1 MKQRLILLLSGF
13 IAWTLFFLIGRGL
26 LMLYQANLSNELSI
40 PEMVLVFVN
49 GIRMDFSMAGYFCLL
64 PGLVYSVGFFLGGR
78 KLWAIWLGYHAIVL
92 FIASFI
98 IVLDFELYTHWGFRL
113 DATPLMYMGK
123 EAASSGDFWQT
134 VILVCYWL
142 IIFSASLFSFYKY
155 FKKRVLVLPTTDWKT
170 LPVLLFSTLL
180 FIIPI
185 RGSFGVAPMNT
196 GFVYFH
202 EKKIFA
208 NHAAVN
214 VVWNF
219 FLCSSENEQA
229 KICR

>member
-13 IAWTLFFLIGRGL
+13 IAWTLVFLVGRGL
-26 LMLYQANLSNELSI
+26 FMLYHANLSNELSI
-40 PEMVLVFVN
+40 PEMMLVFVN
-49 GIRMDFSMAGYFCLL
+49 GVRMDFSMAGYFSLL
-64 PGLVYSVGFFLGGR
+64 PGLLFSVGFSLNGR
-78 KLWAIWLGYHAIVL
+78 SLWPIWLGYHVIIL
-92 FIASFI
+92 FITTFI

-123 EAASSGDFWQT
+123 EAASSGDLWQT
-134 VILVCYWL
+134 IFLVCYWL
-142 IIFSASLFSFYKY
+142 IIFSAGVFSFYKY
-155 FKKRVLVLPTTDWKT
+155 FKKRIVSLPVSDWKT
-170 LPVLLFSTLL
+170 FPAVLMSTLL
-180 FIIPI
+180 FILPI

-202 EKKIFA
+202 DSKIFA

-219 FLCSSENEQA
+219 LYAVQKMN
-229 KICR
+229 